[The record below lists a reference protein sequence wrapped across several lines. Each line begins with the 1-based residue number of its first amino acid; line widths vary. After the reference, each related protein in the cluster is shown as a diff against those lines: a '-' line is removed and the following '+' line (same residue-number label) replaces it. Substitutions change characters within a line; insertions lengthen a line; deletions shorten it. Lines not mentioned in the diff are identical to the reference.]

1 MTNNKTWVKFLK
13 LKDKTLKAFK
23 NFKAAIENETI
34 RRIKA
39 LKFDSG
45 KKYTS
50 KKFNEFHNSVKMK
63 KKDELSV
70 LTLTKWS
77 CQKKN
82 KSLLEIAKCIVIEQT
97 YQ

>member
-1 MTNNKTWVKFLK
+1 MTFVDLWKSNLWEGHFISLPSLMTNNKTWVKFLK
-13 LKDKTLKAFK
+13 LKDQTLKAFK

-63 KKDELSV
+63 KEMNWV
-70 LTLTKWS
+70 Y
-77 CQKKN
+77 
-82 KSLLEIAKCIVIEQT
+82 SL
-97 YQ
+97 